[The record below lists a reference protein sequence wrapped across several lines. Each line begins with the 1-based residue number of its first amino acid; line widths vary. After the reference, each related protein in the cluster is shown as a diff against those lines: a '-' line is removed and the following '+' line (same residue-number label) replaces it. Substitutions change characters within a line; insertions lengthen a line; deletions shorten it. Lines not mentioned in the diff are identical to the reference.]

1 MSEEHINEENQE
13 QETQVEET
21 QEDQEQPTNKESSS
35 ESDIE
40 RLVEERL
47 AKMKG
52 NMDRMVKERDDALKA
67 KAEIEKA
74 RKEEQM
80 ERLKEEGKL
89 QELAEMKAADLEAKL
104 KVMEEENVRLKRDGV
119 LNDALAALD
128 FRNDRSRTMARQD
141 IVGEL
146 IQNEE
151 GQWVHKS
158 GKTIQEYV
166 EAYSKEED
174 NSFLFR
180 VKSNSGGGST
190 SSQQPSDVSKQK
202 SIGEMTTQEILAM
215 AAKGQL
221 GSMKY

>member
-1 MSEEHINEENQE
+1 MSEEIQKEVEETTAEETTESTEEQQT
-13 QETQVEET
+13 QETQES
-21 QEDQEQPTNKESSS
+21 QED
-35 ESDIE
+35 DIE
-40 RLVEERL
+40 KIIEERL

-67 KAEIEKA
+67 KAELEKA

-104 KVMEEENVRLKRDGV
+104 KVVEEENIRLKRDGV

-158 GKTIQEYV
+158 GVSIQDFV
-166 EAYSKEED
+166 DSYSKDED

-190 SSQQPSDVSKQK
+190 ITAASSDVSKQK

-221 GSMKY
+221 GSMDF